1 MQYGYIKV
9 AAGVPAV
16 HLADPAANT
25 EAIQNMMVRA
35 EGQGVEVLCLP
46 ELCLTGY
53 TCQDLFAQQL
63 LLEEAESALLR
74 LIEFSRNL
82 SLVTLVGVPVACD
95 GMLFNCAAVIQRGKL
110 FGFVPKTY
118 LPNYKEFYEGRW

>member
-25 EAIQNMMVRA
+25 EAIQYMMVRA

-53 TCQDLFAQQL
+53 TCQAHFAQPL
-63 LLEEAESALLR
+63 LLEEAESALQ
-74 LIEFSRNL
+74 SR
-82 SLVTLVGVPVACD
+82 
-95 GMLFNCAAVIQRGKL
+95 
-110 FGFVPKTY
+110 
-118 LPNYKEFYEGRW
+118 

>member
-63 LLEEAESALLR
+63 LLEEAATHRVQS
-74 LIEFSRNL
+74 
-82 SLVTLVGVPVACD
+82 
-95 GMLFNCAAVIQRGKL
+95 
-110 FGFVPKTY
+110 
-118 LPNYKEFYEGRW
+118 